1 MNRRDFLKATSALAA
16 AALLSRSNVLAQSSE
31 AMPLSEKYVT
41 CFYQLSKKTFAM
53 LSGKDALPNGPQFE
67 HIFTVS
73 YPGTKPHKDAADMVH
88 AAGSSFKFGL
98 CIDLHKYKTWLTDSE
113 ETVKGWCQEFRKTC
127 FDSGADYV
135 SFNEFPPPAP
145 QRPDMHARV
154 AMILRFLHDPGDGKK
169 LPGVFYFTE
178 EGVEPYRWKGGIT
191 PDLWKA
197 INETSALV
205 VAEHYHKPDFIYN
218 HPTPEKYADH
228 LSVMTEF
235 LESKH
240 EPAIDEILRD
250 KWCVLHSSYY
260 GPRDS
265 GWQGVLS
272 DKYAE
277 ADARKYVQF
286 CIDATHACKYGANRL
301 SFGPLET
308 RDFDDRIVAI
318 LAELLGKDARAWAKS
333 HA

>member
-1 MNRRDFLKATSALAA
+1 MNRRDFLKTASIVAAT
-16 AALLSRSNVLAQSSE
+16 ALLDRKSVLAQTE
-31 AMPLSEKYVT
+31 QAMPLSKKYVT
-41 CFYQLSKKTFAM
+41 CFYQLSKKAVAT
-53 LSGKDALPNGPQFE
+53 LSAPNSLPNGDKFE
-67 HIFTVS
+67 HIFTS
-73 YPGTKPHKDAADMVH
+73 SFPGTTAHKGAADMVH
-88 AAGSSFKFGL
+88 AAGPSFKFGL

-113 ETVKGWCQEFRKTC
+113 ETVKRWCQEFRQTC

-178 EGVEPYRWKGGIT
+178 EGVEPYRWKGGDS

-197 INETSALV
+197 IDETSALV

-228 LSVMTEF
+228 LSVMTEY
-235 LESKH
+235 LEAKH
-240 EPAIDEILRD
+240 QLAIDSILRD
-250 KWCVLHSSYY
+250 KWAVLHSSYY
-260 GPRDS
+260 GKWDS
-265 GWQGVLS
+265 GWQGVLA
-272 DKYAE
+272 DKYTE
-277 ADARKYVQF
+277 DDVRKYVQF
-286 CIDATHACKYGANRL
+286 CIDSTHACKYGANRL

-318 LAELLGKDARAWAKS
+318 LAELLGKDARAWATK
-333 HA
+333 